1 MKGSLFLIPSPIGNL
16 KEVSPRIIETIEN
29 CDYLACEDTRNTNKL
44 LSLLNL
50 KKKTVSCHEHNEIE
64 SSINIVKDILNGK
77 TIGYLSDAGYP
88 CISDPGYNLVKECL
102 KYDIQIIPLS
112 GPNAF
117 LNALVGSGIDPS
129 KFLFYGFL
137 KSKPSE
143 RIKELENLKDVRNTL
158 VFYEAP
164 HRIYDTLN
172 DIYNVFN
179 DRNICI
185 ARELTKIHEEFIR
198 TTLKEILTSKR
209 EIIGEIVLIVEGNK
223 QDEDTLSIEQ
233 IKDKLSLLLNN
244 KMTPKDAILAISLLF
259 NINKNI
265 VKKIYYSI

>member
-1 MKGSLFLIPSPIGNL
+1 MIGSLYLIPSPIGNL
-16 KEVSPRIIETIEN
+16 KEVSPRVLETISI
-29 CDYLACEDTRNTNKL
+29 CDFLACEDTRNTNKL
-44 LSLLNL
+44 LNLLNI
-50 KKKTVSCHEHNEIE
+50 KKKTISCHEHNEIE
-64 SSINIVKDILNGK
+64 ASINIVNEILSGK
-77 TIGYLSDAGYP
+77 TVGYLSDAGYP

-102 KYDIQIIPLS
+102 KYDIKIVPLS

-137 KSKPSE
+137 KSKQSE
-143 RIKELENLKDVRNTL
+143 RIKELEQLKEVGNTI

-172 DIYNVFN
+172 DLFNVFGN
-179 DRNICI
+179 RNICI

-198 TTLKEILTSKR
+198 ISLEEILESKR
-209 EIIGEIVLIVEGNK
+209 EIIGEIVLIVEGNFS
-223 QDEDTLSIEQ
+223 DEETISLEQ
-233 IKDKLSLLLNN
+233 IKDKLKLLIEN
-244 KMTPKDAILAISLLF
+244 KMTPKDAILAVSLLF